1 MRRLLRARRSYHAD
15 YMTTPTNKTNNI
27 NKYDSSRDLST
38 VVGTRCVLFV
48 GTLASHTRNESVDST
63 NIATGAI
70 NHFSSRARAAVD
82 RSFRFEENTPNA
94 NAKALFL

>member
-1 MRRLLRARRSYHAD
+1 MNHHETFVHGSGNSLF
-15 YMTTPTNKTNNI
+15 
-27 NKYDSSRDLST
+27 
-38 VVGTRCVLFV
+38 LFV

-70 NHFSSRARAAVD
+70 NHFCSRAHAAVD
-82 RSFRFEENTPNA
+82 RSFRFKEITP